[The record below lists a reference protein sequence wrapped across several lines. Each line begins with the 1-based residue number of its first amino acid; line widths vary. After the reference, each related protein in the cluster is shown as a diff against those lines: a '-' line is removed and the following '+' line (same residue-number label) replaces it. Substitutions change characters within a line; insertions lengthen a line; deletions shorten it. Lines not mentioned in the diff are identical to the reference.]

1 MNSKNLMKNAYKYY
15 DEKYDKYNKILQS
28 YDKVIE
34 ETFESDLKESIIR
47 FYKNDKVILEANY
60 EGMADYYPNENLF
73 VWTWAIVNSNKNM
86 SYISKSILKYGLD
99 ITLNNTSENS
109 EYNLNSFLKMLLIN
123 SRILVTNQVELDI
136 LTYIS
141 FYLSKKDYFMA
152 FKEADNYKFIYLY
165 NVKLF

>member
-15 DEKYDKYNKILQS
+15 DEKFDKYNKILNS
-28 YDKVIE
+28 YDNVIE

-47 FYKNDKVILEANY
+47 FYKNDKLILEANY
-60 EGMADYYPNENLF
+60 EGMGNYYYKENLF
-73 VWTWAIVNSNKNM
+73 VWSWGIIDSNKNM

-99 ITLNNTSENS
+99 ITLNSTSENS

-165 NVKLF
+165 NIKIF

>member
-15 DEKYDKYNKILQS
+15 DEKYDKYNKILTS
-28 YDKVIE
+28 YDKVTE

-60 EGMADYYPNENLF
+60 EGMGDYYSNENLF

-99 ITLNNTSENS
+99 ITLNNPSETN

-123 SRILVTNQVELDI
+123 SRILITNQVELDI

-141 FYLSKKDYFMA
+141 FYLSKKDYFTS
-152 FKEADNYKFIYLY
+152 FKDDNIFRFIYLY
-165 NVKLF
+165 NIKMF